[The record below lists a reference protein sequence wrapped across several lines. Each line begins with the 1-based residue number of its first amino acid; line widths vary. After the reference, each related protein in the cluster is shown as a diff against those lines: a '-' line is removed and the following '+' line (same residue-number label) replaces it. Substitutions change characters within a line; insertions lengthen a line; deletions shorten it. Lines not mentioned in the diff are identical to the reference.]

1 MCVEFV
7 SSDFMQET
15 LKIGEME
22 TLQSIF
28 QREQKEATNTPP
40 FNVIVDLCGVFKLT
54 NIYDVRTLVLKH
66 FGLDCFHYIYH
77 IDQTDGSDRMLC
89 IRTNNDVA
97 FDEEFY
103 KHLCRTYGASLSAK
117 IFFFVDNRNY
127 IGMRSKCLSF
137 SAFYSSCS
145 LFLSTLKAKI
155 FRTNLDT
162 SDSSTFPCLLK
173 A

>member
-1 MCVEFV
+1 
-7 SSDFMQET
+7 MQET

-127 IGMRSKCLSF
+127 IGMMRSKCLSF

-162 SDSSTFPCLLK
+162 NDSSTFPCLLK